1 MDAMS
6 QKPEP
11 AAQPINP
18 LTLRLLQAPIVPLI
32 FRLSWPNMM
41 IMMAQAGAAL
51 IDTFWLAKLGN
62 DALAGMVLVFPFVML
77 VGTISGGSIG
87 AGISAAVARALGA
100 RDQDRA
106 NAILVHGLLINLAC
120 GLLLSAIMLLFG
132 PAIFRATGGRGGE
145 LEAALIYSNVVFAG
159 NALFWVMNALM
170 SVIRGTGNMLVPASV
185 TCGGVLLMVPL
196 SPCLIFGLG
205 PFPEL
210 GIAGSAVSM
219 LTYYVAGLAV
229 IAWYIL
235 SGRCIVRFTR
245 TAVRIEMF
253 VAILKI
259 GAAGTIVSL
268 LINLT
273 AAANNTFVSMIGGA
287 SAVAGY
293 GTAARLEF
301 LMIPIAFGLGGPLVA
316 MVGTNIG
323 AENRER
329 AFRIVLAGGAVAFC
343 VTEAIGLAAAL
354 FPEAWL
360 GLFTQDAQ
368 AVAVGSDY
376 LRQVGPAFGFF
387 GLGIGM
393 YFALLGANLLFWPI
407 TGAVLR
413 SAIAV
418 LGGGAVA
425 HMTGSLHAMFWVLAF
440 ALVVSG
446 LIPLLSLRKR
456 AWAT

>member
-1 MDAMS
+1 MPK
-6 QKPEP
+6 QE
-11 AAQPINP
+11 
-18 LTLRLLQAPIVPLI
+18 VG
-32 FRLSWPNMM
+32 LSTMKR
-41 IMMAQAGAAL
+41 
-51 IDTFWLAKLGN
+51 IDK
-62 DALAGMVLVFPFVML
+62 
-77 VGTISGGSIG
+77 
-87 AGISAAVARALGA
+87 
-100 RDQDRA
+100 
-106 NAILVHGLLINLAC
+106 
-120 GLLLSAIMLLFG
+120 
-132 PAIFRATGGRGGE
+132 
-145 LEAALIYSNVVFAG
+145 VVRR
-159 NALFWVMNALM
+159 
-170 SVIRGTGNMLVPASV
+170 IRRKQQ
-185 TCGGVLLMVPL
+185 
-196 SPCLIFGLG
+196 
-205 PFPEL
+205 PEL
-210 GIAGSAVSM
+210 DGRI
-219 LTYYVAGLAV
+219 TNETVAEHNGWPANIV
-229 IAWYIL
+229 IYKGDRGWNPTIKKGVADNN
-235 SGRCIVRFTR
+235 GN
-245 TAVRIEMF
+245 RIPD
-253 VAILKI
+253 
-259 GAAGTIVSL
+259 GNYT
-268 LINLT
+268 NP
-273 AAANNTFVSMIGGA
+273 
-287 SAVAGY
+287 AVAGY